1 MKAKLS
7 KRSSCCKKIDYFI
20 WPAEKRQYI
29 SDQHV
34 RTNGFFYPMT
44 HYLLRV
50 FFLMLLLFE
59 WICDT
64 ILYEESK
71 KFNLNPAY
79 LLTILLFICIIISYA
94 RSHLISYRSTSPFCL
109 WKITNALFPI
119 ALCWQVLLV
128 IFFWSSVYP

>member
-1 MKAKLS
+1 
-7 KRSSCCKKIDYFI
+7 
-20 WPAEKRQYI
+20 
-29 SDQHV
+29 V

-71 KFNLNPAY
+71 KFTLNPA
-79 LLTILLFICIIISYA
+79 
-94 RSHLISYRSTSPFCL
+94 
-109 WKITNALFPI
+109 
-119 ALCWQVLLV
+119 
-128 IFFWSSVYP
+128 